1 MSVPPN
7 QGQYPG
13 GYPPPPNYSQPGYR
27 PQAGPVRPSSGTL
40 PLVLGIIA
48 LVCCQLC
55 GPVAWFLGRK
65 ELKAIR
71 AGEATPEAQG
81 TAMTGM
87 ILGIVATILGIVG
100 FIVTVLYLVVFGGLA
115 ALSSMQG

>member
-13 GYPPPPNYSQPGYR
+13 GYPPPPYYSQPGY
-27 PQAGPVRPSSGTL
+27 PPPAGPVRQSSGTM

-48 LVCCQLC
+48 LLCCQLC
-55 GPVAWFLGRK
+55 GPFAWYFGRK
-65 ELKAIR
+65 EVKAIR
-71 AGEATPEAQG
+71 AGQATPEGQA

-87 ILGIVATILGIVG
+87 ILGIVATVLGIIG
-100 FIVTVLYLVVFGGLA
+100 FVVTVLYLVVFGGLA
-115 ALSSMQG
+115 ALSSLQG